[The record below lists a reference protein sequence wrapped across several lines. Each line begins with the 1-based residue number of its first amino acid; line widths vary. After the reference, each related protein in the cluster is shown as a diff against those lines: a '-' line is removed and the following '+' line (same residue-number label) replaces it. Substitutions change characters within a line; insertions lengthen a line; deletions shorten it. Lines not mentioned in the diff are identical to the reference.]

1 MSTSFKSIRYFIA
14 VAEAGS
20 ISAAIHG
27 LGVSQS
33 VVSQAIAQIEADLG
47 TLLFERRARGMALTH
62 AGHEFLRHAHQIE
75 IAMRNARDALAS
87 RPHTVTGHLNIGVTS
102 LMVGYYLPFLL
113 DRFRRV
119 FPRIQVQ
126 IIEDR
131 RDYLEHLLVNGELDV
146 ALIVVSQLQNY
157 RALATETIL
166 RSRWRV
172 WLPVNHRMADEES
185 INAQDLAQ
193 QSLVLLQV
201 DELGDSATAL
211 WNTAKT
217 EPRVLI
223 RTSSVE
229 AVRSLVASGAGCS
242 VLPDM
247 LYRPW
252 SLEGDRIEARPL
264 ACALPLLEVGLA
276 WRKGAVLSESLG
288 NFLTAVRPTLDERNQ
303 AGHAAAPFSN
313 HTFNQSLAQSTALS
327 LAASGAAHL
336 RAGR

>member
-20 ISAAIHG
+20 ITAAIQE

-47 TLLFERRARGMALTH
+47 TLLFDRRARGMALTH
-62 AGHEFLRHAHQIE
+62 AGHQFLRHAHQIE
-75 IAMRNARDALAS
+75 VAMRNARDALAS

-119 FPRIQVQ
+119 FPRITVQ
-126 IIEDR
+126 ITEDR
-131 RDYLEHLLVNGELDV
+131 RDYLEHLLVSGELDV
-146 ALIVVSQLQNY
+146 ALIVVSQLQNH
-157 RALATETIL
+157 RALETETIL
-166 RSRWRV
+166 RSGWRV
-172 WLPVNHRMADEES
+172 WLPVNHRLAGEEK
-185 INAQDLAQ
+185 IEATELAQ

-201 DELGDSATAL
+201 DELGDAATAL
-211 WNTAKT
+211 WNRGGA
-217 EPRVLI
+217 EPNVLI

-229 AVRSLVASGAGCS
+229 AVRSLVATGAGCS

-264 ACALPLLEVGLA
+264 ARPLPALDVGLA
-276 WRKGAVLSESLG
+276 WRKGAAQPEALS
-288 NFLTAVRPTLDERNQ
+288 NFLTAVRPTLD
-303 AGHAAAPFSN
+303 GHG
-313 HTFNQSLAQSTALS
+313 LS
-327 LAASGAAHL
+327 AASHGA
-336 RAGR
+336 R

>member
-14 VAEAGS
+14 VAESGS

-47 TLLFERRARGMALTH
+47 TLLFDRRARGMSLTH
-62 AGHEFLRHAHQIE
+62 AGHQFLRHAHQIE
-75 IAMRNARDALAS
+75 VAMRNARDALAS
-87 RPHTVTGHLNIGVTS
+87 RPHTVTGSLNIGVTS

-119 FPRIQVQ
+119 FPRIQVH
-126 IIEDR
+126 ISEDR
-131 RDYLEHLLVNGELDV
+131 RDYLEHLLVAGELDV
-146 ALIVVSQLQNY
+146 ALIVVSQLQNH

-166 RSRWRV
+166 RSGWRV
-172 WLPVNHRMADEES
+172 WCPVNHRLASEERVE
-185 INAQDLAQ
+185 ATDLAR

-201 DELGDSATAL
+201 DELGDATTGLWSAA
-211 WNTAKT
+211 NAD
-217 EPRVLI
+217 PSVLI

-229 AVRSLVASGAGCS
+229 AVRSLVATGAGCS

-264 ACALPLLEVGLA
+264 AQPLAPLDVGLA
-276 WRKGAVLSESLG
+276 WRKGAVLPEALS
-288 NFLTAVRPTLDERNQ
+288 NFLLAVRPTLD
-303 AGHAAAPFSN
+303 GHQP
-313 HTFNQSLAQSTALS
+313 
-327 LAASGAAHL
+327 ASGARL
-336 RAGR
+336 R

>member
-14 VAEAGS
+14 VAESGS

-47 TLLFERRARGMALTH
+47 TLLFDRRARGMSLTH
-62 AGHEFLRHAHQIE
+62 AGHQFLRHAHQIE
-75 IAMRNARDALAS
+75 VAMRNARDALAS
-87 RPHTVTGHLNIGVTS
+87 RPHTVTGSLNIGVTS

-119 FPRIQVQ
+119 FPRIQVH
-126 IIEDR
+126 ISEDR
-131 RDYLEHLLVNGELDV
+131 RDYLEHLLVAGELDV
-146 ALIVVSQLQNY
+146 ALIVVSQLQNH
-157 RALATETIL
+157 RALDTETIL
-166 RSRWRV
+166 RSGWRV
-172 WLPVNHRMADEES
+172 WCPVNHRLASEERVE
-185 INAQDLAQ
+185 AADLAQ

-201 DELGDSATAL
+201 DELGDATTGLWSAA
-211 WNTAKT
+211 NAD
-217 EPRVLI
+217 PSVLI

-229 AVRSLVASGAGCS
+229 AVRSLVATGAGCS

-264 ACALPLLEVGLA
+264 AQPLAPLDVGLA
-276 WRKGAVLSESLG
+276 WRKGAVLPEALS
-288 NFLTAVRPTLDERNQ
+288 NFLLAVRLTLD
-303 AGHAAAPFSN
+303 GHQPV
-313 HTFNQSLAQSTALS
+313 
-327 LAASGAAHL
+327 SGARL
-336 RAGR
+336 R

>member
-1 MSTSFKSIRYFIA
+1 MKASFKSIRYFIA

-20 ISAAIHG
+20 ISAAIHE

-47 TLLFERRARGMALTH
+47 TLLFDRRARGMTLTH
-62 AGHEFLRHAHQIE
+62 AGHQFLRHAHQIE
-75 IAMRNARDALAS
+75 VAMRNAREALSS

-119 FPRIQVQ
+119 FPRITVQ
-126 IIEDR
+126 ITEDR
-131 RDYLEHLLVNGELDV
+131 RDYLEHSLVSGELDV
-146 ALIVVSQLQNY
+146 ALIVVSQLQNR
-157 RALATETIL
+157 RALETETIL
-166 RSRWRV
+166 RSGWRA
-172 WLPVNHRMADEES
+172 WFSVNHRLTSEETIAAD
-185 INAQDLAQ
+185 DLAQ
-193 QSLVLLQV
+193 QALIVLQV

-211 WNTAKT
+211 WNTARVD
-217 EPRVLI
+217 PNVLI

-229 AVRSLVASGAGCS
+229 AVRSLVATGAGCS

-264 ACALPLLEVGLA
+264 QQALPQLEVGLA
-276 WRKGAVLSESLG
+276 WRKGAVQPDALS
-288 NFLTAVRPTLDERNQ
+288 NFLTAVRPTLD
-303 AGHAAAPFSN
+303 GHAAGGGAY
-313 HTFNQSLAQSTALS
+313 
-327 LAASGAAHL
+327 AA
-336 RAGR
+336 R

>member
-20 ISAAIHG
+20 ITAAIQE

-47 TLLFERRARGMALTH
+47 TLLFDRRARGMALTH
-62 AGHEFLRHAHQIE
+62 AGHQFLRHAHQIE
-75 IAMRNARDALAS
+75 VAMRNARDALAS

-119 FPRIQVQ
+119 FPRITVQ
-126 IIEDR
+126 ITEDR
-131 RDYLEHLLVNGELDV
+131 RDYLEHLLVSGELDV
-146 ALIVVSQLQNY
+146 ALIVVSQLQNF
-157 RALATETIL
+157 RALETETIL
-166 RSRWRV
+166 RSGWRV
-172 WLPVNHRMADEES
+172 WLPVNHRLADVDKVEAAE
-185 INAQDLAQ
+185 LALQ
-193 QSLVLLQV
+193 PLVLLQV
-201 DELGDSATAL
+201 DELGDAATAL
-211 WNTAKT
+211 WNSGGS
-217 EPRVLI
+217 EPNVLI

-229 AVRSLVASGAGCS
+229 AVRSLVATGAGCS

-264 ACALPLLEVGLA
+264 ARPLPALDVGLA
-276 WRKGAVLSESLG
+276 WRKGAAQAESLS
-288 NFLTAVRPTLDERNQ
+288 NFLTAVRPTLD
-303 AGHAAAPFSN
+303 GHGLAAAS
-313 HTFNQSLAQSTALS
+313 H
-327 LAASGAAHL
+327 GA
-336 RAGR
+336 R

>member
-1 MSTSFKSIRYFIA
+1 MLNRQATGFGARRPGLIPLKIA
-14 VAEAGS
+14 VAESGS

-47 TLLFERRARGMALTH
+47 TLLFDRRARGMSLTH
-62 AGHEFLRHAHQIE
+62 AGHQFLRHAHQIE
-75 IAMRNARDALAS
+75 VAMRNARDALAS
-87 RPHTVTGHLNIGVTS
+87 RPHTVIGSLNIGVTS

-126 IIEDR
+126 ITEDR
-131 RDYLEHLLVNGELDV
+131 RDYLEHLLVAGELDV
-146 ALIVVSQLQNY
+146 ALIVVSQLQNH
-157 RALATETIL
+157 RALETETIL
-166 RSRWRV
+166 RSGWRV
-172 WLPVNHRMADEES
+172 WCPVNHRLASEERVE
-185 INAQDLAQ
+185 AADLAQ

-201 DELGDSATAL
+201 DELGDATTGLWSAANADPL
-211 WNTAKT
+211 
-217 EPRVLI
+217 VLI

-229 AVRSLVASGAGCS
+229 AVRSLVATGAGCS

-264 ACALPLLEVGLA
+264 AQPLTPLDVGLA
-276 WRKGAVLSESLG
+276 WRKGAVLPEALS
-288 NFLTAVRPTLDERNQ
+288 NFLLAVRPTLDSHQ
-303 AGHAAAPFSN
+303 P
-313 HTFNQSLAQSTALS
+313 
-327 LAASGAAHL
+327 ASGARL
-336 RAGR
+336 R

>member
-14 VAEAGS
+14 VAELGS
-20 ISAAIHG
+20 ISAAIHE

-47 TLLFERRARGMALTH
+47 TLLFDRRARGMSLTH
-62 AGHEFLRHAHQIE
+62 AGHQFLRHAHQIE
-75 IAMRNARDALAS
+75 VAMRNARDALAS

-119 FPRIQVQ
+119 FPRITVQ
-126 IIEDR
+126 ITEDR
-131 RDYLEHLLVNGELDV
+131 RDYLEHLLVSGELDV

-157 RALATETIL
+157 RALETETIL
-166 RSRWRV
+166 RSGWRV
-172 WLPVNHRMADEES
+172 WLPVNHRLASEEKIQAAD
-185 INAQDLAQ
+185 LTQ
-193 QSLVLLQV
+193 QPLVLLQV
-201 DELGDSATAL
+201 DELGDDGTAL
-211 WNTAKT
+211 WNTAGSD
-217 EPRVLI
+217 PNVLI

-229 AVRSLVASGAGCS
+229 AVRSLVATGAGCS

-264 ACALPLLEVGLA
+264 AHPMTALDVGLA
-276 WRKGAVLSESLG
+276 WRKGAVQPESLR
-288 NFLTAVRPTLDERNQ
+288 NFLTAVRPTLD
-303 AGHAAAPFSN
+303 GHAM
-313 HTFNQSLAQSTALS
+313 
-327 LAASGAAHL
+327 
-336 RAGR
+336 AGTSHGGR